1 MTGKAKAGL
10 GISGICI
17 LAMGVSAA
25 ASQFGEGMEI
35 RTEGGTSYISE
46 VSTAVS
52 YIPHNTVMPE
62 EDFVP
67 DDILY
72 EEYDD
77 IGITVSFT
85 ATPDEKRSSKTE
97 LVFVSDSPQTVII
110 VPTEQEYSVSEEYRV
125 VGYIEAV
132 TDNSLCLADC
142 EIEVV
147 FSRSDPYESTSAPE
161 ISAVPERSPTTER
174 APAVTQMTTSS
185 QRSESTVRES
195 VPVDTDKGQTVYVS
209 ATGKYHSK
217 PTCSGMKSYTEMSI
231 TQAESGGNQPC
242 KKCYK

>member
-10 GISGICI
+10 GISGICV

-25 ASQFGEGMEI
+25 ASQFSEGMEI
-35 RTEGGTSYISE
+35 RTEGGASYISE

-52 YIPHNTVMPE
+52 DIPCSTAKPE
-62 EDFVP
+62 EYSVP
-67 DDILY
+67 DDIPY
-72 EEYDD
+72 EEYND

-85 ATPDEKRSSKTE
+85 ASPDEKRSSKTE
-97 LVFVSDSPQTVII
+97 LVFVSGSPQTVII
-110 VPTEQEYSVSEEYRV
+110 VPTEREYSVSEEYRV

-132 TDNSLCLADC
+132 TDNTLRLADC
-142 EIEVV
+142 EIEMV
-147 FSRSDPYESTSAPE
+147 FSRNDPSENTSPPE
-161 ISAVPERSPTTER
+161 ISAVPERSPTAER
-174 APAVTQMTTSS
+174 TPAVTQVTTSS
-185 QRSESTVRES
+185 QRSESAVS
-195 VPVDTDKGQTVYVS
+195 VDTEKGQTVYVS

-231 TQAESGGNQPC
+231 TQAEAGGNQPC

>member
-10 GISGICI
+10 GISGICV

-25 ASQFGEGMEI
+25 VSQFGEGMEI
-35 RTEGGTSYISE
+35 RTEGGASYISE
-46 VSTAVS
+46 FSTAVS
-52 YIPHNTVMPE
+52 DIPRSTAKPE
-62 EDFVP
+62 ENSVP
-67 DDILY
+67 DDIPY

-85 ATPDEKRSSKTE
+85 ASPDEKRSSKTE

-110 VPTEQEYSVSEEYRV
+110 VPTEREYSVSEEYRV

-132 TDNSLCLADC
+132 TDNTLRLADC
-142 EIEVV
+142 EIEMV
-147 FSRSDPYESTSAPE
+147 FSRNDSSENTSALE
-161 ISAVPERSPTTER
+161 ISAVPERSPTADR
-174 APAVTQMTTSS
+174 APAVTQVTTSS
-185 QRSESTVRES
+185 QRSESA
-195 VPVDTDKGQTVYVS
+195 VPDDTEKGQTVYVS

-231 TQAESGGNQPC
+231 TQAEAGGNQPC